1 MAEEK
6 VTAPLSGT
14 VLSVKKKAGDS
25 VNLGDIVLIID
36 AMKMENEILAPRKG
50 IIKGVHV
57 SVGET
62 VKYNQVIYVIE

>member
-14 VLSVKKKAGDS
+14 VLSVKKKVGDS

-50 IIKGVHV
+50 IIKGINV

-62 VKYNQVIYVIE
+62 VKYNQVLYVIE